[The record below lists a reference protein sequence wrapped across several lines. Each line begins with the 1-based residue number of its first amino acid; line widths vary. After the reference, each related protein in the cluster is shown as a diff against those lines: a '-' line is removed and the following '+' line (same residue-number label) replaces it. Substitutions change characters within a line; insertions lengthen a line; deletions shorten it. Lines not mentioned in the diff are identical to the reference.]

1 MKITFLGT
9 GASEGIPA
17 FRCNCAVCSEARK
30 KKGRHIRQNASVY
43 LESESGKNILVDM
56 PAQIKMMLEKYSL
69 SDTALDVILF
79 THYHIDHTAGFFHLL
94 ESLERN
100 GHVPGKA
107 VRVFMP
113 EDCRETVMDG
123 IFPDQI
129 DMRSTDYSRF
139 YSLEILKALQ
149 KTSEGMLE
157 IQALDTNHL
166 SGRRECHGYLFTE
179 NGKRAAYM
187 VDSSSDLSPQTL
199 DALSVIDCLIFENT
213 FDCFPDKGRGHSDH
227 EGVLKIR
234 DLLKPGRMIL
244 SHISHR
250 NFGHDRLAAF
260 MERHGIET
268 AWDGMEVKV

>member
-17 FRCNCAVCSEARK
+17 FRCNCPVCIEARE
-30 KKGRHIRQNASVY
+30 KKGRHFRQNAAVHF
-43 LESESGKNILVDM
+43 ESDGGVKILIDM

-69 SDTALDVILF
+69 SDAALDLILF
-79 THYHIDHTAGFFHLL
+79 THYHIDHTAGLFHLL

-100 GHVPGKA
+100 GHVPGKP
-107 VRVFMP
+107 VKVFMP
-113 EDCRETVMDG
+113 EDCHETVMDG

-157 IQALDTNHL
+157 IQALNTNHL
-166 SGRRECHGYLFTE
+166 SGSRECHGYLFTE

-187 VDSSSDLSPQTL
+187 VDSSSQLPPQTL
-199 DALSVIDCLIFENT
+199 EALSGIDCLIFENT
-213 FDCFPDKGRGHSDH
+213 FDVFPDKGRGHSDH

-234 DLLKPGRMIL
+234 NLLKPERMIL

-250 NFGHDRLAAF
+250 NFSHDRLAAF
-260 MERHGIET
+260 MEKHGIET
-268 AWDGMEVKV
+268 AWDGMEVLI